1 MRAVVQRVSTASVR
15 VNDEMVSLIN
25 KGLLVLL
32 GVGHDDKDKDID
44 YLSNKIINLRIFE
57 DENDKMNLSLLDI
70 SGELLVVSQFT
81 LFGDTK
87 KGKRPNFMNAA
98 PSNLA
103 NEMYLKFVEKCR
115 TYGIKVKTGVFGE
128 HMDVALIND
137 GPVTIIIDSN
147 KDF

>member
-1 MRAVVQRVSTASVR
+1 MRVVIQRVSTANVR

-32 GVGHDDKDKDID
+32 GVGHDDTDKDIEFLCD
-44 YLSNKIINLRIFE
+44 KIINLRIFE
-57 DENDKMNLSLLDI
+57 DENDKMNLSLLDVN
-70 SGELLVVSQFT
+70 GELLVVSQFT

-98 PSNLA
+98 PSDLA
-103 NEMYLKFVEKCR
+103 NEKYLKFVERCK
-115 TYGIKVKTGVFGE
+115 TYGIKVKTGVFGQ

-137 GPVTIIIDSN
+137 GPVTIIIDSK

>member
-1 MRAVVQRVSTASVR
+1 MRAVIQRVSTANVR
-15 VNDEMVSLIN
+15 VNDKMVSVIN

-32 GVGHDDKDKDID
+32 GVGHDDTDKDIE
-44 YLSNKIINLRIFE
+44 YLSDKIVNLRIFE
-57 DENDKMNLSLLDI
+57 DENDKMNLSLLDVG
-70 SGELLVVSQFT
+70 GELLVVSQFT
-81 LFGDTK
+81 LLGDTK

-103 NEMYLKFVEKCR
+103 NEIYLKFVERCSA
-115 TYGIKVKTGVFGE
+115 YGVKVKTGVFGE

-137 GPVTIIIDSN
+137 GPVTIIIDTK

>member
-1 MRAVVQRVSTASVR
+1 MRAVIQRVSTANVR

-32 GVGHDDKDKDID
+32 GVGHDDTDDDIS
-44 YLSNKIINLRIFE
+44 YLNEKIINLRIFE
-57 DENDKMNLSLLDI
+57 DENDKMNLSLLDVN
-70 SGELLVVSQFT
+70 GELLVVSQFT

-98 PSNLA
+98 PSDMA
-103 NEMYLKFVEKCR
+103 NEMYLKFVEKCKG
-115 TYGIKVKTGVFGE
+115 YGVNVKTGVFGK
-128 HMDVALIND
+128 HMDVVLIND
-137 GPVTIIIDSN
+137 GPVTIIIDSK

>member
-1 MRAVVQRVSTASVR
+1 MRAVIQRVSTANVR

-32 GVGHDDKDKDID
+32 GVGRDDTEEDIS
-44 YLSNKIINLRIFE
+44 YLSEKIINLRIFE
-57 DENDKMNLSLLDI
+57 DENDKMNLSLLDVN
-70 SGELLVVSQFT
+70 GELLVVSQFT

-98 PSNLA
+98 SADKA
-103 NEMYLKFVEKCR
+103 NEMYLKFVEKCNEHN
-115 TYGIKVKTGVFGE
+115 INVKTGVFGK
-128 HMDVALIND
+128 HMDVTLIND
-137 GPVTIIIDSN
+137 GPVTIIIDSK

>member
-32 GVGHDDKDKDID
+32 GVGHGDTDKDIE
-44 YLSNKIINLRIFE
+44 YLSDKIINLRIFE
-57 DENDKMNLSLLDI
+57 DENDKMNLSLLDVK
-70 SGELLVVSQFT
+70 GELLVVSQFT
-81 LFGDTK
+81 LFGDLR

-98 PSNLA
+98 SSNIA
-103 NEMYLKFVEKCR
+103 NEIYLKFVEKCN
-115 TYGIKVKTGVFGE
+115 TYGVNVKTGVFGQ

-137 GPVTIIIDSN
+137 GPVTIIIDSK